1 MKKVIRIITL
11 VLTISLIA
19 VSSCSCNALDTLKAN
34 HGYWNNNGGIIL
46 GENEYKLL
54 PYNEYFIPETMN
66 YNTKITITDKD
77 VPVLAGA
84 FVGMHGYISDDGL
97 FIELRDRVD
106 YYCRADKY
114 DEILNRIN
122 GDLQFDNY
130 SYNYDAFS
138 EEGEWSTSWYTL
150 TNEQKA
156 VVDNVLNTVT
166 PTVLPNNMN
175 IEYDYCIYL
184 QECSSDML
192 FRRDFTEIG
201 YTDGKY
207 YLIDCYSSDEGTLLT
222 EVPAEYNSVF
232 EKICERYRESYYDIY
247 SEGNEYEEH
256 DEDVIYDYSA

>member
-19 VSSCSCNALDTLKAN
+19 VSSCSCKALDTLKAN

-54 PYNEYFIPETMN
+54 PYNEYFIPETMT
-66 YNTKITITDKD
+66 YNTEITITDKD
-77 VPVLAGA
+77 VPVLAGV
-84 FVGMHGYISDDGL
+84 FVGMYGYISDDGL
-97 FIELRDRVD
+97 IIQLRDKVD

-122 GDLQFDNY
+122 GDLLFDNY
-130 SYNYDAFS
+130 SYDYDAFS

-192 FRRDFTEIG
+192 FRRGLTEIG

-207 YLIDCYSSDEGTLLT
+207 YLIDYYSSDEGTLLT

-232 EKICERYRESYYDIY
+232 EKICERYRESTYDIY
-247 SEGNEYEEH
+247 FEGNEYEEH

>member
-19 VSSCSCNALDTLKAN
+19 VSSCSCKALDTLKAN
-34 HGYWNNNGGIIL
+34 HGYWNDNGGIIL

-84 FVGMHGYISDDGL
+84 FVGMKGYISDDRL
-97 FIELRDRVD
+97 IIEFSDESEF
-106 YYCRADKY
+106 YCRADKY
-114 DEILNRIN
+114 DEIINRMN

-130 SYNYDAFS
+130 SYSYDGFN
-138 EEGEWSTSWYTL
+138 EEGEWSISRYTL

-232 EKICERYRESYYDIY
+232 EKICERYRESTYDIY

-256 DEDVIYDYSA
+256 DEDVIVVGGI

>member
-19 VSSCSCNALDTLKAN
+19 VSSCSCKALDTLKAN

-54 PYNEYFIPETMN
+54 PYNEYFIPETMT
-66 YNTKITITDKD
+66 YNTEITITDKD

-97 FIELRDRVD
+97 FIELRDEVD

-130 SYNYDAFS
+130 SYVYNAFS

-184 QECSSDML
+184 EECSSDML
-192 FRRDFTEIG
+192 FRRGLTEIC

-207 YLIDCYSSDEGTLLT
+207 YLIDYSSDEGTLLT

>member
-1 MKKVIRIITL
+1 MKKVIRIIAL
-11 VLTISLIA
+11 VLTISLVA

-54 PYNEYFIPETMN
+54 PYNEYFIPEKMN
-66 YNTKITITDKD
+66 YNTEITITAKD
-77 VPVLAGA
+77 VPVLAGV
-84 FVGMHGYISDDGL
+84 FVGMYGYISDDGL
-97 FIELRDRVD
+97 IIELRDEVD

-130 SYNYDAFS
+130 SYSYAALN

-184 QECSSDML
+184 EECSSDML
-192 FRRDFTEIG
+192 FRRELTEIG

-207 YLIDCYSSDEGTLLT
+207 YLIDYSADEGTLLT

-232 EKICERYRESYYDIY
+232 EKICERYRESDYDIY
-247 SEGNEYEEH
+247 SEDYEY
-256 DEDVIYDYSA
+256 DEYYENVIYDYSA

>member
-54 PYNEYFIPETMN
+54 PYNEYFIPETMT
-66 YNTKITITDKD
+66 YNTEITITDKD
-77 VPVLAGA
+77 VPVLAGV
-84 FVGMHGYISDDGL
+84 FVGMYGYISDDGL
-97 FIELRDRVD
+97 IIELRDEVD

-130 SYNYDAFS
+130 SYSYEVFN
-138 EEGEWSTSWYTL
+138 EEDELSISWYTL

-184 QECSSDML
+184 EECSSDML

-232 EKICERYRESYYDIY
+232 EKICERYRESTYDIY

>member
-1 MKKVIRIITL
+1 MKKVIRIIAL

-19 VSSCSCNALDTLKAN
+19 VSSCSCNALDTLKSN
-34 HGYWNNNGGIIL
+34 HGYWNNNGGITL

-54 PYNEYFIPETMN
+54 PYNEYFFPETMN
-66 YNTKITITDKD
+66 YNTEITITDKD

-84 FVGMHGYISDDGL
+84 FVGMKGYISDDRL
-97 FIELRDRVD
+97 IIEFSDESEF
-106 YYCRADKY
+106 YCRADKY
-114 DEILNRIN
+114 DEIINRMN
-122 GDLQFDNY
+122 GGVKFDNY
-130 SYNYDAFS
+130 SYPYDGFN

-184 QECSSDML
+184 EECSSDML
-192 FRRDFTEIG
+192 FRRELTAIC

-207 YLIDCYSSDEGTLLT
+207 YLIDYSADEGTLLT

-232 EKICERYRESYYDIY
+232 EKICEKQIESDYDFY
-247 SEGNEYEEH
+247 SEDYEYEEN
-256 DEDVIYDYSA
+256 VIYDYSA